1 MIVIID
7 NYDSFTYNLFQY
19 YKQIENDVRV
29 YKNDEITVQQIE
41 RLQPHLIVL
50 SPGPGTPEKTGIS
63 RNIIKAFHHQTPIFG
78 VCLGFQLIVEF
89 FGGSIIKGTRPMHG
103 KVTKVQHDQLGIFTS
118 ILSPT
123 YVTRYH
129 SLAADTNAVPAQL
142 KISSLDDS
150 GTIMG
155 IRHKKYPVEG
165 VQFHPESILTE
176 HGFQMTQNSYEQAL
190 LWLHQRGEMNDESRD
205 TLSAL

>member
-19 YKQIENDVRV
+19 YKQIENDVFV

-41 RLQPHLIVL
+41 QLQPYLIVL
-50 SPGPGTPEKTGIS
+50 SPGPGTPKKTGIS
-63 RNIIKAFHHQTPIFG
+63 RNIIEAFHHQIPIFG
-78 VCLGFQLIVEF
+78 VCLGFQLIVEY
-89 FGGSIIKGTRPMHG
+89 FGGSIIKGNRPMHG
-103 KVTKVQHDQLGIFTS
+103 KVTKVQHDQLGVFTS
-118 ILSPT
+118 IMSPT

-129 SLAADTNAVPAQL
+129 SLISDTNVFPAQL
-142 KISSLDDS
+142 RISSLDDN

-176 HGFQMTQNSYEQAL
+176 HGFQMIQNSYEQAL
-190 LWLHQRGEMNDESRD
+190 LWLQDRGEINDESRESLS
-205 TLSAL
+205 TL